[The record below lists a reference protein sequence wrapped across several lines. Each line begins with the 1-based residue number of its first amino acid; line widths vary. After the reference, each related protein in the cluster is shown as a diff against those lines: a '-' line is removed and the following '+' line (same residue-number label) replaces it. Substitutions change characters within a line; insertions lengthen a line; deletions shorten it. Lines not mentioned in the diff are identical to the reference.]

1 MPFLYLFAV
10 VASAIYCTAA
20 FESEIISD
28 ITMPALDEGRALK
41 IQQDEF
47 WQPMRDAAQVA
58 MLKEHDLLFSDARAV
73 LADLPPD
80 NHYVHQALSEALQ
93 HLRQADSAV
102 LARAKQQSVV
112 ASEEL
117 LASPA
122 WTWSGG
128 FSLITGGQ
136 NFLEAAIQRF
146 VHGRYAS
153 RAKEAKKSR
162 QATVLPLL
170 RGAANSA
177 GDVLKH
183 CRTASK
189 RSFDALKYDVYQ
201 AGVPKTPKTAETI
214 ADRIVA
220 AAGETRRSFLGLV
233 TASAQGITRDAKG
246 EHDNPSATVTQSLLR
261 DMQPSPLQAAVTGG
275 IGKEAANL
283 INL

>member
-1 MPFLYLFAV
+1 MPFLYSFAL
-10 VASAIYCTAA
+10 VASATYCTAA

-41 IQQDEF
+41 IKHNEF
-47 WQPMRDAAQVA
+47 WQPMRDAAEVA
-58 MLKEHDLLFSDARAV
+58 ALKEHEALFSDARAV
-73 LADLPPD
+73 LAELPPD

-102 LARAKQQSVV
+102 LARAEQQSVV

-117 LASPA
+117 LGSSP
-122 WTWSGG
+122 WTLSGG

-136 NFLEAAIQRF
+136 NFIEAAIQRF
-146 VHGRYAS
+146 VHGRYSS
-153 RAKEAKKSR
+153 RAKEAKRNRRASI
-162 QATVLPLL
+162 LPLL

-183 CRTASK
+183 CRAASK

-201 AGVPKTPKTAETI
+201 AGAPKTPKTAETI

-220 AAGETRRSFLGLV
+220 AAAETRRSFLGLV
-233 TASAQGITRDAKG
+233 TGSAQGITRDAEG
-246 EHDNPSATVTQSLLR
+246 EHDNPSATVTQMLLR
-261 DMQPSPLQAAVTGG
+261 DMQPSPLQVAVTGG
-275 IGKEAANL
+275 IGKEAAPL

>member
-1 MPFLYLFAV
+1 
-10 VASAIYCTAA
+10 
-20 FESEIISD
+20 
-28 ITMPALDEGRALK
+28 
-41 IQQDEF
+41 
-47 WQPMRDAAQVA
+47 MRDSAQVA
-58 MLKEHDLLFSDARAV
+58 MLKEHDLLFSDAQSV

-102 LARAKQQSVV
+102 LARAEQHLVV

-117 LASPA
+117 LGSSA

-136 NFLEAAIQRF
+136 NFIEAAIQRF

-153 RAKEAKKSR
+153 RAKEARKGR

-183 CRTASK
+183 CRVASK

-201 AGVPKTPKTAETI
+201 AGAPKTPKSAEII
-214 ADRIVA
+214 ADRIVEA
-220 AAGETRRSFLGLV
+220 AAETRRSFLGLV
-233 TASAQGITRDAKG
+233 TASVQGITKDAQG
-246 EHDNPSATVTQSLLR
+246 EHDNPSATVTKTLLR
-261 DMQPSPLQAAVTGG
+261 DMQPSPLQAATTGG
-275 IGKEAANL
+275 RGKEAAPL